1 MRTASGRYNFRN
13 ILNVAQYESDLIS
26 ERTLAGLAAARAK
39 GRIGGRR
46 PKFSEKDWDEMA
58 AMLNKG
64 IDRKEIA
71 SQFNVAMCTL
81 YKIFPVTK

>member
-39 GRIGGRR
+39 GKVDKRH
-46 PKFSEKDWDEMA
+46 PKFSDKDWNEMA
-58 AMLNKG
+58 VMLKKG
-64 IDRKEIA
+64 VSRKEIA
-71 SQFNVAMCTL
+71 SQFNIAMCTL
-81 YKIFPVTK
+81 YKKFPVTK